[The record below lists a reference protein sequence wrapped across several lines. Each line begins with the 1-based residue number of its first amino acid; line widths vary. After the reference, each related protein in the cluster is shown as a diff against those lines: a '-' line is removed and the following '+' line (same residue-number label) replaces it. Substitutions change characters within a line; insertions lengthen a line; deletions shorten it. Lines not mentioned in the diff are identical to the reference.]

1 MNKGVSLR
9 CLCENGTPDSKGED
23 RGSITGTEE
32 GQSKD
37 VVSGQPPRWV
47 ADCPNAGDFICL
59 AKTPRVAC
67 QLWLAKLTAV
77 PGHLLSSSVFLQD
90 PEMWVE

>member
-1 MNKGVSLR
+1 MNQGVSLR

-23 RGSITGTEE
+23 REVSQ
-32 GQSKD
+32 GQRKASPRMC
-37 VVSGQPPRWV
+37 VSGQLPRWV
-47 ADCPNAGDFICL
+47 ADCSNAGDFICL

-67 QLWLAKLTAV
+67 QLWLVKLTAV
-77 PGHLLSSSVFLQD
+77 PGHLPSSSAFLQD

>member
-37 VVSGQPPRWV
+37 V
-47 ADCPNAGDFICL
+47 
-59 AKTPRVAC
+59 RVG
-67 QLWLAKLTAV
+67 TAAAV
-77 PGHLLSSSVFLQD
+77 GGRLPQCRGLRLSSKDTTCGMSTV
-90 PEMWVE
+90 VG